1 MFYLF
6 LSTKAQV
13 DMIIYK
19 TFKNKI
25 HVQNGAPKIPYL
37 QK

>member
-13 DMIIYK
+13 DMIK
-19 TFKNKI
+19 FKSLKENLTVTVEIKRE
-25 HVQNGAPKIPYL
+25 NFK
-37 QK
+37 